1 MKNFNLSYLGI
12 IALILLA
19 SFSRIIPHA
28 PNFTPI
34 GAIALFG
41 GAYFNNKHQAFI
53 IPILSLWISDLV
65 INNYIL
71 SYYYGQFVWF
81 YPGFLWQYSGFC
93 IIAAIGYFSLRR
105 LSFAEITPRLL
116 YAFT

>member
-1 MKNFNLSYLGI
+1 MKNLNLSYLGI

-41 GAYFNNKHQAFI
+41 GAYFNNKHLAFI
-53 IPILSLWISDLV
+53 IPILSRKTIAKKILGLITFLW
-65 INNYIL
+65 L
-71 SYYYGQFVWF
+71 SY
-81 YPGFLWQYSGFC
+81 FLSIIESGTGL
-93 IIAAIGYFSLRR
+93 IIGISTLFFIVSLMLFSDK
-105 LSFAEITPRLL
+105 
-116 YAFT
+116 

>member
-1 MKNFNLSYLGI
+1 MKNVNLSYLGI

-41 GAYFNNKHQAFI
+41 GFLLGIFLA
-53 IPILSLWISDLV
+53 L
-65 INNYIL
+65 
-71 SYYYGQFVWF
+71 FVNLF
-81 YPGFLWQYSGFC
+81 KEYPEPTTKT
-93 IIAAIGYFSLRR
+93 IR
-105 LSFAEITPRLL
+105 
-116 YAFT
+116 

>member
-1 MKNFNLSYLGI
+1 MKNLNLSYLGI

-41 GAYFNNKHQAFI
+41 EQRIVSA
-53 IPILSLWISDLV
+53 
-65 INNYIL
+65 
-71 SYYYGQFVWF
+71 
-81 YPGFLWQYSGFC
+81 
-93 IIAAIGYFSLRR
+93 
-105 LSFAEITPRLL
+105 
-116 YAFT
+116 